1 MDFFNIQDIEI
12 FQKFGGKPY
21 RKDDLQHQATG
32 RFMKD
37 NPMAKTRYWA
47 QEVADKLP
55 GFTMATNCRWQKS
68 GYFSRYAWARI
79 FRKEDKDHDIFF
91 TVGVDREQEKGLVY
105 KFDFQRDKSSVL
117 SPAKKQEC
125 DRFIKRHKLEWQTVT
140 AAELSN
146 YDWEKLINETV
157 GFISRHMILYDEL
170 GAQVWKRS
178 ARICWNTNNWLYP
191 SGKEGKSLQKDSYER
206 LYGYGNEEW
215 LFDFDKLIDGYHYA
229 FLEPVRQASSNE
241 IGEKYD
247 ALLWSIDSHSKARYA
262 VANIRNMEIIGEQ
275 KAAMILTEYKRR
287 GWLQEMARQVK
298 DIGGDT
304 KTFSRKIAFNV
315 RFKPECVEILY
326 PAEIPEGNHI
336 MQLKRYRLNHLQ
348 PDADNIFS
356 SGEITGHIF
365 SGGRRSTPVA
375 SGTSSYMR
383 EAREVQIQ
391 HLHREISEGLTAFL
405 TRKYGAINVDQES
418 TIDNRRIDVALKDAR
433 GYVFYEIK
441 TYPSLRTSV
450 REALG
455 QLLEYAHYPESHN
468 AHKLIIVTQS
478 THSNQDKQVVQQY
491 IAQLRKLYKLPIY
504 LCYFDKDKQTL
515 SKEQ

>member
-21 RKDDLQHQATG
+21 HKDDLQHQATG
-32 RFMKD
+32 QFIKD
-37 NPMAKTRYWA
+37 NPMAKTKYWA
-47 QEVADKLP
+47 QQVADRLP
-55 GFTMATNCRWQKS
+55 GFTMDTNFHWQKS

-79 FRKEDKDHDIFF
+79 YRKEDKGHDIFF

-117 SPAKKQEC
+117 SKAKKQLC
-125 DRFIKRHKLEWQTVT
+125 DQFIKRHKLEWQTID
-140 AAELSN
+140 AAELNN
-146 YDWEKLINETV
+146 YDWKKLINETV
-157 GFISRHMILYDEL
+157 GFISSHMALYDEL
-170 GAQVWKRS
+170 VAQAWKRS

-191 SGKEGKSLQKDSYER
+191 SGKEGKSSQKDSYER

-229 FLEPVRQASSNE
+229 FLEPVRQASDNE

-247 ALLWSIDSHSKARYA
+247 ALLWSIDNHSKARYA

-275 KAAMILTEYKRR
+275 EAAIILTEYKQR

-298 DIGGDT
+298 DVGGDT

-315 RFKPECVEILY
+315 RFKPEYVEILY
-326 PAEIPEGNHI
+326 PAEIPSGNHI
-336 MQLKRYRLNHLQ
+336 MRLKRYRLNHLQ
-348 PDADNIFS
+348 SDVNDLFS
-356 SGEITGHIF
+356 PGQIAEHTF
-365 SGGRRSTPVA
+365 SGGRRSTPITG
-375 SGTSSYMR
+375 GTFSYTR

-391 HLHREISEGLTAFL
+391 YLHREISDGLTAFL

-418 TIDNRRIDVALKDAR
+418 TIGNRRIDVALKKAR

-455 QLLEYAHYPESHN
+455 QLLEYAHYPKSRN
-468 AHKLIIVTQS
+468 AQKLIIVTQS
-478 THSNQDKQVVQQY
+478 THSDRDKEEVQQY
-491 IAQLRKLYKLPIY
+491 IEQLRKLYQLPIY
-504 LCYFDKDKQTL
+504 LCYFNKDQQKL
-515 SKEQ
+515 SKEY